1 MVIARRIEMVVL
13 PAKRTLG
20 ARFAG
25 DVIHIGRQLGAP
37 FFAAFFNFIHVGFLC
52 LIGFWGVVGAAVS
65 NHGTKHTAKLYFIHK
80 PQFKRSDD
88 CIGESG

>member
-1 MVIARRIEMVVL
+1 MIIARRIEMVVL

-25 DVIHIGRQLGAP
+25 DVIYIGRQLGAP
-37 FFAAFFNFIHVGFLC
+37 FFAASILLSVGFLC
-52 LIGFWGVVGAAVS
+52 LRLFRGVVGAAVS
-65 NHGTKHTAKLYFIHK
+65 NHGTKHTAKLHFIHK